1 MLQYGIV
8 ILIFSDDISLL
19 DKHYLEFHLGEMVMD
34 IYIARQPI
42 FDRNMNVYG
51 YELLY
56 RRSTNNFYEGI
67 DDNKSTAELI
77 NNAFLTMHINE
88 LTGRTKAFINF
99 SQDLLINEI
108 PLLLPADSIVVE
120 VLERVEINENLIEAC
135 RKLSES
141 GYVIALDD
149 FIFNESY
156 LPLLEIAH
164 IVKIEVSAVDYE
176 VQRKLIKQYKNKI
189 KFLAEKVETR
199 EEFQL
204 AMEMGYNYFQGY
216 FFSKP
221 TIIKDKEIDSP
232 NINLIRIMKILN
244 EKEPEY
250 QSIADIIETDLGLSY
265 KLLKLANSVFFG
277 SRNKILHIKQAL
289 VQIGIIELR
298 KWIYL
303 IMLKDKQTIEN
314 KELIKTC
321 FIRAR
326 FMELLSLEI
335 GKKDKQYE
343 YFVAGMFSSID
354 VLLNKN
360 MKEIVDDLVLT
371 DDIKEALLGRD
382 NEIKD
387 ALNMVLNYELL
398 KWDELDSNKIALG
411 MSQDRIMNM
420 YMESLMWVMKLD
432 Y

>member
-1 MLQYGIV
+1 
-8 ILIFSDDISLL
+8 
-19 DKHYLEFHLGEMVMD
+19 MD
-34 IYIARQPI
+34 IYVARQPI

-56 RRSTNNFYEGI
+56 RRSANNFYEGI
-67 DDNKSTAELI
+67 DDDKSTAELI
-77 NNAFLTMHINE
+77 NNAFLTMHIYE
-88 LTGRTKAFINF
+88 LTGGTKAFVNF

-120 VLERVEINENLIEAC
+120 VLERVEIDEKVIEAC
-135 RKLSES
+135 RKLNES

-164 IVKIEVSAVDYE
+164 IVKIEVSAVDFE
-176 VQRKLIKQYKNKI
+176 MQRKLIKQYKNKI

-204 AMEMGYNYFQGY
+204 SMEMGYDYFQGY

-221 TIIKDKEIDSP
+221 TIIKDKEIDSL

-250 QSIADIIETDLGLSY
+250 QRIADIIETDLGLSY
-265 KLLKLANSVFFG
+265 KLLKLANSAFFG

-289 VQIGIIELR
+289 VQLGIIEIR
-298 KWIYL
+298 KWIYVM
-303 IMLKDKQTIEN
+303 MLKDKQIIEN
-314 KELIKTC
+314 RELIKTC

-326 FMELLSLEI
+326 FMELLSLET
-335 GKKDKQYE
+335 GRKEKQFE
-343 YFVAGMFSSID
+343 YFMTGMFSSID
-354 VLLNKN
+354 VLLNKS
-360 MKEIVDDLVLT
+360 MKEIVDGLVLT
-371 DDIKEALLGRD
+371 DDIKEALLGGD
-382 NEIKD
+382 NEIKA

-398 KWDELDSNKIALG
+398 NWNELDTNKITLG
-411 MSQDRIMNM
+411 ISQDRLMNM
-420 YMESLMWVMKLD
+420 YMESLMWVLKLD

>member
-1 MLQYGIV
+1 
-8 ILIFSDDISLL
+8 
-19 DKHYLEFHLGEMVMD
+19 MD
-34 IYIARQPI
+34 IYIARQPV
-42 FDRNMNVYG
+42 FDRKMNVYG

-56 RRSTNNFYEGI
+56 RKSTNNFYEGI

-77 NNAFLTMHINE
+77 NNAFLTMHVFE
-88 LTGRTKAFINF
+88 LTGGTKAFINF

-120 VLERVEINENLIEAC
+120 VLERVEINEDVIAAC
-135 RKLSES
+135 KKLSES

-164 IVKIEVSAVDYE
+164 IVKIEISAVDCE
-176 VQRKLIKQYKNKI
+176 MQRKLIKQYKNKI

-204 AMEMGYNYFQGY
+204 VMEMGYDYFQGY

-244 EKEPEY
+244 EKELEY
-250 QSIADIIETDLGLSY
+250 QRIADIIETDLGLSY
-265 KLLKLANSVFFG
+265 KLLKIANSVFFG

-289 VQIGIIELR
+289 VQLGIIELR

-303 IMLKDKQTIEN
+303 MMLKDKQTIEN

-326 FMELLSLEI
+326 FMELLSLEL
-335 GKKDKQYE
+335 GKKDRQYE
-343 YFVAGMFSSID
+343 YFLTGMFSSID

-360 MKEIVDDLVLT
+360 MKEIVDGLVLT

-382 NEIKD
+382 NEIKN

-398 KWDELDSNKIALG
+398 KWDELDNSKTALG
-411 MSQDRIMNM
+411 VSQERIMNM

>member
-1 MLQYGIV
+1 
-8 ILIFSDDISLL
+8 
-19 DKHYLEFHLGEMVMD
+19 MD
-34 IYIARQPI
+34 IYIARQPV

-56 RRSTNNFYEGI
+56 RKNTNNFYEGI

-77 NNAFLTMHINE
+77 NNAFLTMHVFE
-88 LTGRTKAFINF
+88 LTGGTKAFINF

-108 PLLLPADSIVVE
+108 PFLLPADSIVVE
-120 VLERVEINENLIEAC
+120 VLERVEINEDVIIAC
-135 RKLSES
+135 KKLSEN

-156 LPLLEIAH
+156 LPLLEIVH
-164 IVKIEVSAVDYE
+164 IVKIEISAVDCE
-176 VQRKLIKQYKNKI
+176 MQRKLIKQYKNKI

-204 AMEMGYNYFQGY
+204 AMEMGYDYFQGY

-232 NINLIRIMKILN
+232 NINLIRIMKLLN

-250 QSIADIIETDLGLSY
+250 QRIADIIETDLGLSY
-265 KLLKLANSVFFG
+265 KLLKIANSVFFG

-289 VQIGIIELR
+289 VQLGIIELR

-303 IMLKDKQTIEN
+303 MMLKDKQTIEN

-326 FMELLSLEI
+326 FMELLSLEL
-335 GKKDKQYE
+335 GKKDRQYE
-343 YFVAGMFSSID
+343 YFLTGMFSSID

-360 MKEIVDDLVLT
+360 MKEIVDGLVLT
-371 DDIKEALLGRD
+371 DDIKEALLGGD

-387 ALNMVLNYELL
+387 ALNMVLDYELL
-398 KWDELDSNKIALG
+398 KWDELDHSRTALG
-411 MSQDRIMNM
+411 ISQERIMNM

>member
-1 MLQYGIV
+1 
-8 ILIFSDDISLL
+8 
-19 DKHYLEFHLGEMVMD
+19 MD
-34 IYIARQPI
+34 IYIARQPV
-42 FDRNMNVYG
+42 FDRKMNVYG

-56 RRSTNNFYEGI
+56 RKSTNNFYEGI

-77 NNAFLTMHINE
+77 NNAFLTMHVFE
-88 LTGRTKAFINF
+88 LTGGTKAFINF

-120 VLERVEINENLIEAC
+120 VLERVEINEDVIAAC
-135 RKLSES
+135 KKLSES

-164 IVKIEVSAVDYE
+164 IVKIEISAVDCE
-176 VQRKLIKQYKNKI
+176 MQRKLIKQYKNKI

-204 AMEMGYNYFQGY
+204 VMEMGYDYFQRY

-244 EKEPEY
+244 EKELEY
-250 QSIADIIETDLGLSY
+250 QRIADIIETDLGLSY
-265 KLLKLANSVFFG
+265 KLLKIANSVFFG

-289 VQIGIIELR
+289 VQLGIIELR

-303 IMLKDKQTIEN
+303 MMLKDKQTIEN

-326 FMELLSLEI
+326 FMELLSLEL
-335 GKKDKQYE
+335 GKKDRQYE
-343 YFVAGMFSSID
+343 YFLTGMFSSID

-360 MKEIVDDLVLT
+360 MKEIVDGLVLT

-398 KWDELDSNKIALG
+398 KWDELDNSKTALG
-411 MSQDRIMNM
+411 VS
-420 YMESLMWVMKLD
+420 
-432 Y
+432 

>member
-1 MLQYGIV
+1 
-8 ILIFSDDISLL
+8 
-19 DKHYLEFHLGEMVMD
+19 MD
-34 IYIARQPI
+34 IYIARQPV
-42 FDRNMNVYG
+42 FDRKMNVYG

-56 RRSTNNFYEGI
+56 RKSTNNFYEGI

-77 NNAFLTMHINE
+77 NNAFLTMHVFE
-88 LTGRTKAFINF
+88 LTGGTKAFINF

-120 VLERVEINENLIEAC
+120 VLERVEINEDVIAAC
-135 RKLSES
+135 KKLSES

-164 IVKIEVSAVDYE
+164 IVKIEISAVDCE
-176 VQRKLIKQYKNKI
+176 MQQKLIKQYKNKI

-204 AMEMGYNYFQGY
+204 VMEMGYDYFQGY

-244 EKEPEY
+244 EKELEY
-250 QSIADIIETDLGLSY
+250 QRIADIIETDLGLSY
-265 KLLKLANSVFFG
+265 KLLKIANSVFFG

-289 VQIGIIELR
+289 VQLGIIELR

-303 IMLKDKQTIEN
+303 MMLKDKQTIEN

-326 FMELLSLEI
+326 FMELLSLEL
-335 GKKDKQYE
+335 GKKDRQYE
-343 YFVAGMFSSID
+343 YFLTGMFSSID

-360 MKEIVDDLVLT
+360 MKEIVDGLVLT

-382 NEIKD
+382 NEIKN

-398 KWDELDSNKIALG
+398 KWDELDNSKTALG
-411 MSQDRIMNM
+411 VSQERIMNM